1 MKKIYIIAAIATL
14 LVSPGLQAMAEEAAV
29 TGDVYVGVNNMYLSR
44 GIDVLPDADF
54 VAQPG
59 LDLSFGGFKVSLWA
73 NYDENSSE
81 VTETDITLD
90 YTFAVNDLVSFSFGN
105 AYYVYDG
112 VPDTNEL
119 YVACALNTLLT
130 PTLKLYYDWDAST
143 ETGVWATLAVSH
155 RFSLMENLGLTLGST
170 VGYNAENYST
180 SEAYS
185 NFQMA
190 EFRAAVDWAINKN
203 ISLTPAVTYSVPLSD
218 DAKDLGGIEEEV
230 MVGLSFAYVF

>member
-1 MKKIYIIAAIATL
+1 MKKFYIIAAIATL
-14 LVSPGLQAMAEEAAV
+14 LVSPGLNALAEDAAV
-29 TGDVYVGVNNMYLSR
+29 TGDVYVGVNNKYLSR
-44 GIDVLPDADF
+44 GIDVLPDANF
-54 VAQPG
+54 VVQPG
-59 LDLSFGGFKVSLWA
+59 LDLSFGSFTVSLWA

-81 VTETDITLD
+81 VTETDLTLN
-90 YTFAVNDLVSFSFGN
+90 YTYAVGDMISLNFGN

-119 YVACALNTLLT
+119 YVAFNLNTLLT
-130 PTLKLYYDWDAST
+130 PTLKVYYDWDAST

-155 RFSLMENLGLTLGST
+155 RFSLMDNLGLSLGST

-190 EFRAAVDWAINKN
+190 EFRAAVDWKIDK

-230 MVGLSFAYVF
+230 MVCLTTTYVF